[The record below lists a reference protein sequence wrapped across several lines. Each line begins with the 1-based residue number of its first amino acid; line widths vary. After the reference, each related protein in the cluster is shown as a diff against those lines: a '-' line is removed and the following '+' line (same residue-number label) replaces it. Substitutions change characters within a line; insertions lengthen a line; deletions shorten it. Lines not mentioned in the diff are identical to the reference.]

1 MRLIGIAIPKA
12 TNMSNIISKFADVH
26 PHAVLGEGVRIGPFC
41 SIGANAKIGAGSIL
55 DSNVTV
61 TGHVII
67 GKNNR
72 LFPGVVIGAE
82 PQDISYQGSPT
93 QVVIGDGNV
102 FRECVTVNRG
112 TEKEDGITS
121 IGSNGYFMACSH
133 VAHDCKVGD
142 YVHAA
147 NNCLLGGHVHVGD
160 HVNLSGSV
168 AIHHF
173 STIGAYAFVG
183 GLSRVVQDIPPY
195 LIAEGSPARP
205 RAINIVAL
213 KRNGFQADEIKALKT
228 AYKLIFRQKVEHQIV
243 RDTLLARR
251 ELLPSVNQILNF
263 LDKKAQGRNGRARQ
277 KRIAA

>member
-1 MRLIGIAIPKA
+1 
-12 TNMSNIISKFADVH
+12 
-26 PHAVLGEGVRIGPFC
+26 
-41 SIGANAKIGAGSIL
+41 
-55 DSNVTV
+55 
-61 TGHVII
+61 
-67 GKNNR
+67 
-72 LFPGVVIGAE
+72 
-82 PQDISYQGSPT
+82 
-93 QVVIGDGNV
+93 
-102 FRECVTVNRG
+102 
-112 TEKEDGITS
+112 
-121 IGSNGYFMACSH
+121 MACSH

-213 KRNGFQADEIKALKT
+213 KRNGFQPDEIKALKT